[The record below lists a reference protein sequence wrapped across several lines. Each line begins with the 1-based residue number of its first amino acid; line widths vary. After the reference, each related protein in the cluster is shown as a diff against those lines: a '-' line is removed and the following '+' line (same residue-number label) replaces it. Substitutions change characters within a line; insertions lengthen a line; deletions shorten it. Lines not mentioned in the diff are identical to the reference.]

1 MAKRAHAV
9 LAVGA
14 ALLAVACGTVTSGTA
29 NSGTATSGTATS
41 GTGTSGSMTPG
52 AAASRA
58 TETGTPATPPPAA
71 PAVTVTPDSALAG
84 GQQLRVTLTGFP
96 PDAIIELYECAGPG
110 TCYGSASYALTG
122 SAGSASATF
131 TAQPSVRTSADPGA
145 TPTPCGRRQCDL
157 VAVAVKKARG
167 GFPKPAPTATAR
179 LTFAA
184 TPAAV
189 ANLADA
195 TLLDTSWVSATEGWA
210 LAVQPCAAGDCTR
223 VARTT
228 DGGQHWQALPDPPTV
243 QEGDYGCPDL
253 ACAGHVT
260 FASPQVGYLYGPAL
274 LMTTDGGRH
283 WHPQPGPLTETL
295 TVAGGTAYRVAYDH
309 TGCPGPC
316 QPSLQEA
323 PAGSAHWRTLAGQL
337 TEPGRS
343 GSAQIAVSGPDVLL
357 ALYGSLAGPFPAT
370 AVVYRSA
377 DGGGSW
383 QRAEDP
389 CTSGSGQEQ
398 DLTGLAAA
406 PGGFFAGVCAVRA
419 SLRDFVITSADA
431 GVTWHATP
439 ATPPPAQWDTLVATA
454 SQGTIALASGPSG
467 GNGKDSTTLFMTTDG
482 GGQWVTAATD
492 PQDLGGGASI
502 PPTVSFET
510 PLAGQWL
517 GDAHG
522 IWTTADGGLHWTRT
536 AFR

>member
-1 MAKRAHAV
+1 MAKWARAV

-14 ALLAVACGTVTSGTA
+14 ALLAVACGTATTGTVTSGTV
-29 NSGTATSGTATS
+29 TSGTV
-41 GTGTSGSMTPG
+41 TPV

-58 TETGTPATPPPAA
+58 TETGPQATPPPAA

-84 GQQLRVTLTGFP
+84 GQPLRVTLTGFP
-96 PDAIIELYECAGPG
+96 PDATIELYECVGPG
-110 TCYGSASYALTG
+110 TCYGGASYAATG
-122 SAGSASATF
+122 GGGTASATF
-131 TAQPSVRTSADPGA
+131 TAQPSVLTSAAPGA
-145 TPTPCGRRQCDL
+145 TPVPCDRQCDL
-157 VAVAVKKARG
+157 VAVAVKKAHG
-167 GFPKPAPTATAR
+167 AFPKPAPTATAQ

-184 TPAAV
+184 APPV
-189 ANLADA
+189 ADLADA

-210 LAVQPCAAGDCTR
+210 LAVQPCAAGQCTR
-223 VARTT
+223 IARTT
-228 DGGQHWQALPDPPTV
+228 DGGRHWQALPDPPTV
-243 QEGDYGCPDL
+243 QESDYDCPDL

-260 FASPQVGYLYGPAL
+260 FVSPQVGYLYGPAL

-283 WHPQPGPLTETL
+283 WQAQPSPLTETL
-295 TVAGGTAYRVAYDH
+295 TVAGGTAYRLAYDH

-316 QPSLQEA
+316 QPSLEEA

-337 TEPGRS
+337 TEPDRS
-343 GSAQIAVSGPDVLL
+343 GSAQIAVSGPDVMV

-389 CTSGSGQEQ
+389 CAGAPSREQ

-419 SLRDFVITSADA
+419 SLRAFVITSADA
-431 GVTWHATP
+431 GVTWQATP
-439 ATPPPAQWDTLVATA
+439 ATPPSAQWDTLVAAA
-454 SQGTIALASGPSG
+454 SQGIIAIASGPAC
-467 GNGKDSTTLFMTTDG
+467 GNGTDTTTLLVTTDG
-482 GGQWVTAATD
+482 GRQWVTAATD
-492 PQDLGGGASI
+492 PQDLGGGASV
-502 PPTVSFET
+502 PATVSFET